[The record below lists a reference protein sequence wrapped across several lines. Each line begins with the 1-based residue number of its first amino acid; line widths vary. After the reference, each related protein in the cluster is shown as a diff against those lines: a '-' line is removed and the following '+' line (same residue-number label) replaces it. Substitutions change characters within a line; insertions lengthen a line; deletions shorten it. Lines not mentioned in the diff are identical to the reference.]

1 MAYPV
6 FHVPAS
12 TTLYVPF
19 ASYDKDDGS
28 SITMT
33 GLAVTDIEIYKN
45 GSVTQR
51 SSDAG
56 YTLLDTDGIDFD
68 GVTGIHGFSIDLSD
82 NTDAS
87 FYTVGSWYT
96 VVVSSVTVDAVTVNF
111 IAAVFRILPAETT
124 TGYAKADVS
133 HFGGTAGTFA
143 SGRPEVTTNAFS
155 AGAITA
161 AALDATV
168 QARLGIVAYGTAQAA
183 TGTTLQLASASTFAD
198 DELIG
203 AVAVI
208 TGGSAG
214 VGQSRVITDYVS
226 STDTATV
233 DTWTTTPTG
242 TITYVVFAAPPA
254 SATVFPGVNVEQING
269 VTITGDG
276 DASPFDV
283 A

>member
-28 SITMT
+28 SITLT

-82 NTDAS
+82 NTDS
-87 FYTVGSWYT
+87 GFYTVGSWYT

-111 IAAVFRILPAETT
+111 IAAVFRILPAETV

-133 HFGGTAGTFA
+133 HFGGTAGTFS
-143 SGRPEVTTNAFS
+143 SGRPETNIAS
-155 AGAITA
+155 GGLTA
-161 AALDATV
+161 ASLDATV
-168 QARLGIVAYGTAQAA
+168 QARLGIVAYGTAQSA
-183 TGTTLQLASASTFAD
+183 TGTTLVLASASAFAN
-198 DELIG
+198 DELNG
-203 AVAVI
+203 AVVVI
-208 TGGSAG
+208 TGGSTG
-214 VGQSRVITDYVS
+214 VGQSRVITDYVL

-242 TITYVVFAAPPA
+242 TVTYVVFAAPPA
-254 SATVFPGVNVEQING
+254 SATALPGVNVEQING
-269 VTITGDG
+269 VTIIGDG
-276 DASPFDV
+276 SATPFNV
-283 A
+283 

>member
-6 FHVPAS
+6 FSVPAS

-19 ASYDKDDGS
+19 ATYDKDDGS
-28 SITMT
+28 SITLT

-45 GSVTQR
+45 SSMTQR

-56 YTLLDTDGIDFD
+56 YTLLDTDGIDLD
-68 GVTGIHGFSIDLSD
+68 GITGIHGFSVDLSD
-82 NTDAS
+82 NTDS
-87 FYTVGSWYT
+87 GFYTVGSWYT
-96 VVVSSVTVDAVTVNF
+96 VVVSSVTVDSVTVNF
-111 IAAVFRILPAETT
+111 IAAMFRILPAEST
-124 TGYAKADVS
+124 TGYQTV
-133 HFGGTAGTFA
+133 GL
-143 SGRPEVTTNAFS
+143 
-155 AGAITA
+155 TA
-161 AALDATV
+161 ASLDATI

-242 TITYVVFAAPPA
+242 TITYVVFAAAPA
-254 SATVFPGVNVEQING
+254 STTVFPGVNVEQING

-276 DASPFDV
+276 SSGDLFDV
-283 A
+283 V